1 MAITTEIPLCEQREA
16 LRQQIKNQR
25 EVISLTLIKAT
36 AANNSYPR
44 SMTMRFLTQQPGT
57 KILAEV
63 LSLAIGARF
72 FKSITKAITFA
83 RIVKSFSTNT
93 SKV

>member
-1 MAITTEIPLCEQREA
+1 MTIPTAIPLCEQREA
-16 LRQQIKNQR
+16 LRQQIKDQR
-25 EVISLTLIKAT
+25 EIIALTFIKAT

-72 FKSITKAITFA
+72 FKSITKALTFA
-83 RIVKSFSTNT
+83 KIVKSLSANKSST
-93 SKV
+93 